1 MMNFGLIVSIYDE
14 IDETTETIKTF
25 KENQFP
31 IIVIQSDPN
40 NPKKIIN
47 SNSVNYYELFSDFA
61 GSKDQYVQE
70 RIDTKG
76 STTPTKAL
84 TRNFSKAFSV
94 AKNFDV
100 DWWIT
105 ICGDVVINNFNGIE
119 KIIQKMIIENKSL
132 GITKAVGQVF
142 FDKDDNLSRIQDPDT
157 TDFMPQF
164 FIINQ
169 KLIQK
174 GLFNNILITNPFT
187 TEQCMGDDVNRFCAK
202 NNISFADIS
211 YVIAD
216 YAYPQFIDGLLYNP
230 DRIIMPRYI
239 DSIVNKF
246 RKLKF
251 SFSK

>member
-1 MMNFGLIVSIYDE
+1 MKIGVIISVYNEF
-14 IDETTETIKTF
+14 
-25 KENQFP
+25 ENTLKNIRIINDNSFP

-40 NPKKIIN
+40 DSNKIIN
-47 SNSVNYYELFSDFA
+47 SNLVSYYKLFHDITGSENLFTSD
-61 GSKDQYVQE
+61 SE
-70 RIDTKG
+70 RTI
-76 STTPTKAL
+76 SHPMS
-84 TRNFSKAFSV
+84 RNFSHAFTITKS
-94 AKNFDV
+94 FDV

-142 FDKDDNLSRIQDPDT
+142 FDKDDNLLRIQDPDT